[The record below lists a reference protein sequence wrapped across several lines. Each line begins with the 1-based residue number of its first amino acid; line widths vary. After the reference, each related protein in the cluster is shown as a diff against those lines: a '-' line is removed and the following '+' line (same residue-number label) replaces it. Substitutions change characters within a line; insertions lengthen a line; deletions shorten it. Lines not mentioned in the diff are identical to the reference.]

1 METKTLCKLVR
12 IYNGTLSN
20 SNDFFLADLSKGT
33 IRKHIT
39 AIYKYAVDN
48 DLLSD
53 DDDDSALIGLN
64 IIADTDSDYSEE
76 MDTPIHILDR
86 FSNDNSFKE
95 WYKTVSLRCT
105 GNGYIEFIYN

>member
-1 METKTLCKLVR
+1 METNKLVR
-12 IYNGTLSN
+12 IYNGALSN

-39 AIYKYAVDN
+39 AIYKYAMDN
-48 DLLSD
+48 DILS

-76 MDTPIHILDR
+76 TDTPIHILDR
-86 FSNDNSFKE
+86 FSNDSSFKE
-95 WYKTVSLRCT
+95 CYKTVSLRCT